1 MKHTKIEKLLII
13 IAWTGLIGG
22 ILFGALVSKGTLE
35 SGLEMCAPRA
45 FFMFVGS
52 VFISVAGWAL
62 LIQIVNI
69 SNRLRNI
76 EKLLKEKK
84 D

>member
-22 ILFGALVSKGTLE
+22 ILFGALAGKGVLE

-45 FFMFVGS
+45 LFISVVS
-52 VFISVAGWAL
+52 VFISVASWAL